1 MLIFSCRADKSKH
14 INATKM
20 TFLGLVGDSRENF
33 SLRKES
39 FFSIGFRLLHV
50 NDFIAELSLESEYQR
65 IFLNFT

>member
-20 TFLGLVGDSRENF
+20 TFLGLVGDSRE
-33 SLRKES
+33 KES
-39 FFSIGFRLLHV
+39 FFSICFRLLHV